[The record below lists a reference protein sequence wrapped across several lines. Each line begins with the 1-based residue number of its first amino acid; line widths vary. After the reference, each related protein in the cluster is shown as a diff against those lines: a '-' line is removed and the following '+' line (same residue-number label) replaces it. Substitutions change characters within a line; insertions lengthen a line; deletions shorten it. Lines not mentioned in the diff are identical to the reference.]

1 MVSFGSKEQGVS
13 LIELMVTITIL
24 SILVLAGTSLTGLWS
39 KQAELDKATMSL
51 KSAMSLGRSTA
62 IRNQSGQKMDDIVSQ
77 ICFGNNKLS
86 VHKAPKPTEP
96 ATATATASCSSP
108 IVFSYPLSS
117 TIEIKDTNGTKF
129 KCFAFNNF
137 GQVMN
142 ENTGNCSNNLSLI
155 IGNGS
160 LNEKLTLN

>member
-86 VHKAPKPTEP
+86 VHKAPP
-96 ATATATASCSSP
+96 ATGPASCSSP

>member
-96 ATATATASCSSP
+96 ATGPASCSSP

-117 TIEIKDTNGTKF
+117 TIEIKDTNGTRF

-137 GQVMN
+137 GQVIN
-142 ENTGNCSNNLSLI
+142 VDTANCKSNLSLI